1 MTNSSEHFLKL
12 QSYLT
17 KESVF
22 FSSGGIPFHP
32 LLHILNVRHQRLSS
46 RVLGKMLLFWKALLG
61 IRLPPPSA
69 SFHSFQQDWLPMES
83 HWAWTFHFSLLHV
96 KFFFICYCLKVIFFF
111 ISLLHCL
118 LFVFVPLF
126 LFLQSYFASELN
138 GFWVFKRLFKKR
150 ASFSLWQK
158 QLFLFCLVFF
168 LSPNKTKLNLLSN
181 GTLFSWLWVPNP
193 YFLKL
198 GWKCVFIALKWFLF
212 ARISGSKSPVRLRKK
227 FLGKL
232 H

>member
-1 MTNSSEHFLKL
+1 MPYPEDFFSNVTLKTFPLYARLLIMTNSSEHFLKL

-32 LLHILNVRHQRLSS
+32 LLHILNVRLC

-111 ISLLHCL
+111 ISLLYCL
-118 LFVFVPLF
+118 LFVFVPP
-126 LFLQSYFASELN
+126 
-138 GFWVFKRLFKKR
+138 
-150 ASFSLWQK
+150 FSL
-158 QLFLFCLVFF
+158 LTVLFC
-168 LSPNKTKLNLLSN
+168 
-181 GTLFSWLWVPNP
+181 
-193 YFLKL
+193 
-198 GWKCVFIALKWFLF
+198 KW
-212 ARISGSKSPVRLRKK
+212 A
-227 FLGKL
+227 
-232 H
+232 

>member
-32 LLHILNVRHQRLSS
+32 LLHILNVRHQRLS

-61 IRLPPPSA
+61 IRLLPPPSA

-96 KFFFICYCLKVIFFF
+96 NFFFICYCLKVIFFF
-111 ISLLHCL
+111 ISLL
-118 LFVFVPLF
+118 LFVFVPLFF

-138 GFWVFKRLFKKR
+138 GFWVFKRLF
-150 ASFSLWQK
+150 
-158 QLFLFCLVFF
+158 
-168 LSPNKTKLNLLSN
+168 
-181 GTLFSWLWVPNP
+181 
-193 YFLKL
+193 
-198 GWKCVFIALKWFLF
+198 
-212 ARISGSKSPVRLRKK
+212 
-227 FLGKL
+227 
-232 H
+232 